1 MANANLSHP
10 AERAVSLSL
19 EAEVMADCETGAL
32 SLVASADPQLTD
44 FAEVSPARLREMVA
58 AARRQLAEFERL
70 ADEQDARNTLAALL
84 AEHRMRIEEW
94 DVSTLDSRLRDRI
107 DAVHDPLEQDGR
119 IIIVPAGQDPV
130 VRLAAV
136 RRLIAGLGGA
146 A

>member
-44 FAEVSPARLREMVA
+44 FAEVSPARLREMIA
-58 AARRQLAEFERL
+58 ATRARLAEFERL
-70 ADEQDARNTLAALL
+70 ADEQDARDTLAALL
-84 AEHRMRIEEW
+84 AEHQLRIEEW

-107 DAVHDPLEQDGR
+107 DAVHDPVAGGDV
-119 IIIVPAGQDPV
+119 IIVPAVQDPIE
-130 VRLAAV
+130 RLAAV